1 MPPATARHGNHP
13 NRKDPTM
20 AAQTRDDVLAEIER
34 ARNHNENPGLRDWN
48 LTGADLSNLDLTDAD
63 LHLTNLR
70 GANLTNV
77 NLTDADLHL
86 TDLRGANLTGTNL
99 TRAWHRTSCHSTE
112 QLLDTHGLD
121 PASGLHLG
129 PQAWDDLLPAD
140 PATRD
145 ITTRLLLEG
154 WEGTLREAINHAH
167 HITPAD
173 PDAHRLLLTL
183 LQDWDGTVQEAI
195 AAAETLHSA

>member
-1 MPPATARHGNHP
+1 
-13 NRKDPTM
+13 M
-20 AAQTRDDVLAEIER
+20 AAQTRDDVTAEIAR
-34 ARNHNENPGLRDWN
+34 ARNHSETPDLRDWN
-48 LTGADLSNLDLTDAD
+48 LTGADLSNLDITGAD
-63 LHLTNLR
+63 FT
-70 GANLTNV
+70 GATLTNV
-77 NLTDADLHL
+77 NLTDVDLHL

-99 TRAWHRTSCHSTE
+99 TRAWLRTSFHSTE

-121 PASGLHLG
+121 PASCLHLG
-129 PQAWDDLLPAD
+129 SQAWDDLLPAD

-183 LQDWDGTVQEAI
+183 LQDWDGTLQEAI